1 MFCGFTIGSALGGI
15 ASAHMVDA
23 YGWRS
28 VLLLGGFLP
37 LALVPALLWALPE
50 SARYLVSQ
58 NKAPARVAAIL
69 KRISPNENFEGARF
83 ELTDNK
89 PEGFSVSH
97 LFKPDLIVGTMLLWL
112 AFFSSL
118 LVIYLLSSWLP
129 TLIKSTG
136 VSLATASV
144 ATAMFQVGGT
154 LGALLVGI
162 AIFFAG
168 FCISGSQV
176 GANALSASFY
186 PTDCRATGVSWANG
200 VGRSGSI
207 LGSMSGGMLLTMDL
221 HLSTVFLIVGLPTLI
236 GGVSMF
242 VFGRYREAKIERLV
256 AA

>member
-1 MFCGFTIGSALGGI
+1 LVLDIRGRRTASSKMVCVAFFGVASIAAAYSTSLSMLVVLRFLTGVGLGGAMPSSITLTSEYCPENHRLFLVTTMFCGFTIGSALGGT

-97 LFKPDLIVGTMLLWL
+97 LFKPDLIVGTMLLWI

-154 LGALLVGI
+154 LGAI
-162 AIFFAG
+162 A
-168 FCISGSQV
+168 
-176 GANALSASFY
+176 
-186 PTDCRATGVSWANG
+186 
-200 VGRSGSI
+200 
-207 LGSMSGGMLLTMDL
+207 LG
-221 HLSTVFLIVGLPTLI
+221 
-236 GGVSMF
+236 
-242 VFGRYREAKIERLV
+242 
-256 AA
+256 